1 MDSATTRPASGR
13 WRPPRVHTSAI
24 LTAFAGALLAS
35 TPSSDAFQA
44 WTPALPPQALPI
56 TPAVRRPASD
66 ASAPSA
72 TASGM
77 RRPSTPRCAAPGAVC
92 SGSNRCVSRRRSR
105 RNLLLMSG
113 AGGEEG
119 VEGEALADGEE
130 LGVVVEGVASIS
142 REASRAGGEESQDTP
157 TTSAAASVMSSSSSS
172 SSSNTEGDQNG
183 PAAVEA
189 ATKPGKIKKAKKK
202 TKGTMKAKANKP
214 PRLQGKALRDEL
226 MRREKRE
233 EARVLAV
240 NTLFYRARAYNEIED
255 LKRVWDKSELSE
267 CIRSVGGALKGYDNI
282 VEEYETDFVLAQ
294 KQEKPGMRPFKI
306 KNVKVQTCGT
316 LAWVTCI
323 EDMRNPYKPY
333 PKTVQLV
340 TNVFR
345 KTSNGWRL
353 TRHHASDRDVA
364 TVKSSGGKHTLK
376 AARELPGGGSSLLH
390 NFVDKTGG
398 VTELSARLFRVVNG
412 EMRPFDLDFDSSDDN
427 DDDDDDD
434 DDDSDE
440 QEEEDITDQIGREI
454 ASQIFLNYG
463 DVFEDGKEGSGGE
476 GITEIP
482 LGEISFTSSGKAGGG
497 DSLDETIPPAMRKRI
512 EEAMLDAKLKE
523 RRGEANQR
531 FQNIYNLN
539 EGLKEVTR
547 EAEAASAKDEKDVEW
562 GDLGSSGKEWASA
575 SSSNSSSGGGG
586 GGGDGDGDGDGESG
600 KNGEKEDK
608 RGGVATR
615 ESRDLTRKTVD
626 AVRIL
631 ADMGRINDKEK
642 GMLLADVFRN
652 ASSAGPSVT
661 EAAYSLLLDG
671 EVTPE
676 GMEYTHKADEFAE
689 QCKAITLQLD
699 KQQNS
704 NRRWWW
710 KFWAKPQWWRFWT
723 REE

>member
-1 MDSATTRPASGR
+1 MVPSTARPASGR
-13 WRPPRVHTSAI
+13 RRPRRVHTSSV
-24 LTAFAGALLAS
+24 LTVFAGALLAS
-35 TPSSDAFQA
+35 TPSSNAFQA
-44 WTPALPPQALPI
+44 LTPALHTQAQ
-56 TPAVRRPASD
+56 PARTTATTHASH
-66 ASAPSA
+66 ASADAAAGMQRQA
-72 TASGM
+72 T
-77 RRPSTPRCAAPGAVC
+77 PPRCGAPGAVC
-92 SGSNRCVSRRRSR
+92 SGSAGGVSRTRGRRSV
-105 RNLLLMSG
+105 LLMSG
-113 AGGEEG
+113 GGAEDG
-119 VEGEALADGEE
+119 GEGEALADGEE
-130 LGVVVEGVASIS
+130 LGVVVEGVASIKPS
-142 REASRAGGEESQDTP
+142 REAAREGERGPDAPPRS
-157 TTSAAASVMSSSSSS
+157 SGAVMSSTAGDE
-172 SSSNTEGDQNG
+172 NTAPAVDST
-183 PAAVEA
+183 PAASEGAVAAAAAAAAA
-189 ATKPGKIKKAKKK
+189 ATKPKKAKKK
-202 TKGTMKAKANKP
+202 TKTKGRVRIKAKAA
-214 PRLQGKALRDEL
+214 RLEGEALRDEL
-226 MRREKRE
+226 MLREKRE

-255 LKRVWDKSELSE
+255 LERVWDKSELSE
-267 CIRSVGGALKGYDNI
+267 CIRSIGGPLKGYDDI
-282 VEEYETDFVLAQ
+282 IEEYKTDFVLAQ
-294 KQEKPGMRPFKI
+294 KQEKPGMRPFKV
-306 KNVKVQTCGT
+306 KNIKVQTCGT

-323 EDMRNPYKPY
+323 EDMRSPYKPY

-345 KTSNGWRL
+345 KTRNGWRL

-364 TVKSSGGKHTLK
+364 TAKSAGRKQTLK

-412 EMRPFDLDFDSSDDN
+412 EMRPFDLDFHSSD

-440 QEEEDITDQIGREI
+440 DEEDITDQIGREI

-463 DVFEDGKEGSGGE
+463 DVFEDGKQGGE

-482 LGEISFTSSGKAGGG
+482 LGEINFTSSGKAGNG

-512 EEAMLDAKLKE
+512 EEALEAKLKN

-547 EAEAASAKDEKDVEW
+547 DAEAASSAGNEKDDDDKDSEW
-562 GDLGSSGKEWASA
+562 GDLGASGKEW
-575 SSSNSSSGGGG
+575 SSTSSSGGT
-586 GGGDGDGDGDGESG
+586 
-600 KNGEKEDK
+600 GEKGEEEDRE

-631 ADMGRINDKEK
+631 ADMGRISDREK
-642 GMLLADVFRN
+642 GVLLADVIRN

-671 EVTPE
+671 DVTPE

-689 QCKAITLQLD
+689 QCKAITLQLE
-699 KQQNS
+699 KQMS
-704 NRRWWW
+704 SRWW
-710 KFWAKPQWWRFWT
+710 KFWARPQWWRFWPT
-723 REE
+723 GQE